1 MADAL
6 ELADGVMQ
14 ASSFCQLPQ
23 VAKLQ
28 LRGFRSS

>member
-1 MADAL
+1 MEDAL
-6 ELADGVMQ
+6 DLADGVMQ

-23 VAKLQ
+23 VAKLL